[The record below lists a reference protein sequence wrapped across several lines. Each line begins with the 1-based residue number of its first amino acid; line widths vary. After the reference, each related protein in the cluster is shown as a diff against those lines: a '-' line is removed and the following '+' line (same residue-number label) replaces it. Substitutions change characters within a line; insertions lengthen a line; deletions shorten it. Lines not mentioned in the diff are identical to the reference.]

1 VKRGLLLVLIVLV
14 AVLAWPAM
22 TPGLFSGEGVR
33 DAWRMTAETT
43 HDLVYSPQ
51 VRQVWGRLRAARRD
65 IALLIPAQGQRFA
78 DIGPAIER
86 RVAPIYAR
94 LASVDVE
101 TDTEEDWW
109 FIPPAWRPPPPPY
122 GRRRHF
128 RHHHHHPPPPPV
140 VGSVPEPATW
150 LLMIGGF
157 GMVGF
162 ALRLRR
168 PRPSGA

>member
-1 VKRGLLLVLIVLV
+1 VKRGLLLILIVLV

-43 HDLVYSPQ
+43 HDLVYSPTF
-51 VRQVWGRLRAARRD
+51 RQAWGRVRAAPRD
-65 IALLIPAQGQRFA
+65 IALLIPAQGRRFA
-78 DIGPAIER
+78 DLAPAIER
-86 RVAPIYAR
+86 RVAPVYAR
-94 LASVDVE
+94 LASIDVE

-109 FIPPAWRPPPPPY
+109 LPAWWPLPPPY
-122 GRRRHF
+122 GRHRHF
-128 RHHHHHPPPPPV
+128 RRHHHHHPPPV

-162 ALRLRR
+162 ALRVRR
-168 PRPSGA
+168 PRRSGA

>member
-1 VKRGLLLVLIVLV
+1 MKRGLLLILIVLV

-33 DAWRMTAETT
+33 DAWRMSAETT
-43 HDLVYSPQ
+43 HDLVYSPR
-51 VRQVWGRLRAARRD
+51 VRQVWGRLRAAPGD
-65 IALLIPAQGQRFA
+65 IALLIPAQGRKFA

-86 RVAPIYAR
+86 RVAPVYAR
-94 LASVDVE
+94 LASIDVE

-109 FIPPAWRPPPPPY
+109 PLAWRPPLGPY
-122 GRRRHF
+122 WRRRHSH
-128 RHHHHHPPPPPV
+128 HHHHHPPPPV
-140 VGSVPEPATW
+140 VGTVPEPATW

-162 ALRLRR
+162 ALRVRR